1 MSSRLGLFRCQ
12 VRRSCTPE
20 GGPRRA
26 RPSSCSSEVH
36 RLTTVVVLA
45 ELFEVFESPGALTVT
60 VFVIVPF
67 CVGFT
72 TIVTVADP
80 PSAIV
85 PRSQVTVSF

>member
-1 MSSRLGLFRCQ
+1 
-12 VRRSCTPE
+12 
-20 GGPRRA
+20 
-26 RPSSCSSEVH
+26 
-36 RLTTVVVLA
+36 LTTVVVLA

>member
-1 MSSRLGLFRCQ
+1 MPGAPF
-12 VRRSCTPE
+12 THA
-20 GGPRRA
+20 GRRA
-26 RPSSCSSEVH
+26 SSSEASSCSSEVH
-36 RLTTVVVLA
+36 GLTTVVVLA